1 MGSLSWE
8 EGLYEAGTQFN
19 SRRGYQAT
27 ESLSLEGLMRLF
39 LEVLEQLQTNQ
50 LLLLEQSVIVG
61 QGKEALLG
69 VVESS

>member
-1 MGSLSWE
+1 MRLVP
-8 EGLYEAGTQFN
+8 N
-19 SRRGYQAT
+19 SIQGGGIRQLI
-27 ESLSLEGLMRLF
+27 SPSLEGLMRLF
-39 LEVLEQLQTNQ
+39 LEVLEQLQTNP